1 MKIEKTEG
9 LIAAPFTP
17 MNTDGSV
24 NLNIIR
30 DYARKL
36 QQDKL
41 KGVFICGTT
50 GEGMLL
56 TNSERKAIVEQWV
69 EHQSAGLKVF
79 VHVGT
84 TSSKQSFELAKHAQ
98 QAGAY
103 ATACMGPMY
112 LKPTHIEELVGF
124 CSEVAKGAPDIPFYY
139 YHFPNFSGVDFNMSE
154 FIPKAAETIPN
165 FAGVKFTHNN
175 FMDMMQCLNLDGG
188 KWDILHGYDEV
199 LLAGLA
205 FGARGAV
212 GSTYN
217 YMAPLYTGMMND
229 FNNGNLEAAR
239 KKQALSI
246 KVVGILNKY
255 GGPMAAGKAIMKSA
269 GVDCGPCR
277 MPVKTVTGKLYE
289 NLTEEIEQSGAFEL
303 KTKNGNFLE

>member
-17 MNTDGSV
+17 MKTDGSV

-30 DYARKL
+30 VYARKL

-112 LKPTHIEELVGF
+112 LKPK
-124 CSEVAKGAPDIPFYY
+124 SSK
-139 YHFPNFSGVDFNMSE
+139 M
-154 FIPKAAETIPN
+154 
-165 FAGVKFTHNN
+165 
-175 FMDMMQCLNLDGG
+175 
-188 KWDILHGYDEV
+188 IL
-199 LLAGLA
+199 
-205 FGARGAV
+205 GARILIKL
-212 GSTYN
+212 SSSFC
-217 YMAPLYTGMMND
+217 AP
-229 FNNGNLEAAR
+229 
-239 KKQALSI
+239 
-246 KVVGILNKY
+246 
-255 GGPMAAGKAIMKSA
+255 
-269 GVDCGPCR
+269 
-277 MPVKTVTGKLYE
+277 
-289 NLTEEIEQSGAFEL
+289 
-303 KTKNGNFLE
+303 